1 MVNNSL
7 LTQRKFPE
15 VIRQPYADDSSS
27 DGENSA
33 RDDDFHDT
41 SKPKFSNNEDTE
53 LKRQRAAMRED
64 EESKAIRGYFL
75 TSSSRMEQPI
85 AQPEDKL

>member
-1 MVNNSL
+1 MRYLEEIVAAVHELPVPESMVNNSL

-33 RDDDFHDT
+33 RDDDFADT
-41 SKPKFSNNEDTE
+41 SNPVTPDDTE
-53 LKRQRAAMRED
+53 LKRQQAAERDD
-64 EESKAIRGYFL
+64 EERKTIQG
-75 TSSSRMEQPI
+75 
-85 AQPEDKL
+85 

>member
-15 VIRQPYADDSSS
+15 VIRQPYADNGSS

-33 RDDDFHDT
+33 CDDDFADT
-41 SKPKFSNNEDTE
+41 SNPVTPDDTE
-53 LKRQRAAMRED
+53 LKRQQAAERDD
-64 EESKAIRGYFL
+64 EERKAIQG
-75 TSSSRMEQPI
+75 
-85 AQPEDKL
+85 

>member
-1 MVNNSL
+1 MVNNRL

-33 RDDDFHDT
+33 RDDDSADT
-41 SKPKFSNNEDTE
+41 SNPVTPDDTE
-53 LKRQRAAMRED
+53 LKRQQAAERDD
-64 EESKAIRGYFL
+64 EERKAIQG
-75 TSSSRMEQPI
+75 
-85 AQPEDKL
+85 